1 MIGAKAY
8 DDIKDNYRF
17 VTTTMGL
24 KIVNLIG
31 ALIVFYIF
39 MKSARL
45 EGENLFCRQW
55 VKVELIAFVC
65 EIPYFIVY
73 DKNHQDKKDS
83 LKKS

>member
-1 MIGAKAY
+1 
-8 DDIKDNYRF
+8 
-17 VTTTMGL
+17 
-24 KIVNLIG
+24 
-31 ALIVFYIF
+31 